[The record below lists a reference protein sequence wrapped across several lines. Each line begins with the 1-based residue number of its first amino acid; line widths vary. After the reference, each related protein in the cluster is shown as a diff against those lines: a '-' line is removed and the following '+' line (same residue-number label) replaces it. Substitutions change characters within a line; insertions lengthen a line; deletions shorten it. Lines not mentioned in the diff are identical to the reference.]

1 MHTPCKLTITKCT
14 NNFKSK
20 IMLNDRKIFL
30 KVKFNCIF
38 LYSCLKSHDIRRHVY
53 NIQERVYITETFK
66 QKKYEEF

>member
-1 MHTPCKLTITKCT
+1 
-14 NNFKSK
+14 
-20 IMLNDRKIFL
+20 MLNDRKIFL